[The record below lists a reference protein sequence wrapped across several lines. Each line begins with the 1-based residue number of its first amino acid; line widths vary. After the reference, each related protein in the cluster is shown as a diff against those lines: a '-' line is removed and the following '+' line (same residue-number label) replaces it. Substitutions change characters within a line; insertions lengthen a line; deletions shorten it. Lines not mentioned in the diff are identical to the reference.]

1 MRLNLALVFTW
12 RLISKKRSS
21 TTTNLL
27 FFDEIM
33 DSSLDY
39 DGIDTFF
46 KMIDDLGNE
55 TNVFII
61 SHKTDMIDKF
71 SNIIKVEKIKN
82 FSKWIQQ

>member
-12 RLISKKRSS
+12 RAIAKKRSS
-21 TTTNLL
+21 TTTNLI

-39 DGIDTFF
+39 DGVDTFF
-46 KMIDDLGNE
+46 KMVDSLGTE

-61 SHKTDMIDKF
+61 SHKSDMVDKF
-71 SNIIKVEKIKN
+71 SNIIKVEKVKN
-82 FSKWIQQ
+82 FSKWSV